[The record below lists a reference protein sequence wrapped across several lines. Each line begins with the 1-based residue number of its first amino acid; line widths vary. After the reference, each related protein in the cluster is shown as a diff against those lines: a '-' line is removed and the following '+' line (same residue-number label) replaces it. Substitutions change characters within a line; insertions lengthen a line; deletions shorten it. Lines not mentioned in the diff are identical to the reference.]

1 MQEKKTE
8 RAPGGYEDFVAYLG
22 TVRTEEELFSPL
34 TYWFVGQNCP
44 EDVCFRPQLVEARAK
59 ELGFWQGLTFKVEHW
74 MTTSRA
80 EAEAAGREAFQSRIG
95 EDYAAYREKAEA
107 AREQAR
113 RRRLSSPFLYVPK
126 CLDDIPVRDVSW
138 LVEGLLPQGEVSLL
152 GADGGTGKGI
162 WQAQLVAYVTAGKT
176 SGFFPQPPGQTGR
189 VLIFAGEDDPS
200 KVLKARLM
208 AAGADMSRVMVQTS
222 DAYFSRTGNPLCIP
236 DKSFAKYIESA
247 APALVLID
255 PLQSFLPAG
264 VEMVSRNQMRA
275 ALLPLKAL
283 CARLGCAALIAMHT
297 NKRSNVSGRARL
309 ADSSDIW
316 DIARSVLMMGRDKNS
331 GQLYLS
337 HEKSSYAAPA
347 RTALLHIE
355 QTQVEG
361 VTTAVAVFD
370 SRTDKKDAD
379 FVEERRV
386 RVAQTK
392 ADAARTILDVLA
404 EAKLGSMPNT
414 QLRAEVVRETGCS
427 EKTYNR
433 AYGELVKSGEIK
445 KQQLSQQDG
454 ARSWYTFLG
463 HWGGTNDQVAI

>member
-1 MQEKKTE
+1 M
-8 RAPGGYEDFVAYLG
+8 
-22 TVRTEEELFSPL
+22 RTEEELFSPL

-107 AREQAR
+107 ARERA
-113 RRRLSSPFLYVPK
+113 RRRLSSPFLYIPK

-297 NKRSNVSGRARL
+297 NKRSNVSGRAR
-309 ADSSDIW
+309 
-316 DIARSVLMMGRDKNS
+316 SVLMMGRDKNS

-392 ADAARTILDVLA
+392 ADAAQAILDVLA

-433 AYGELVKSGEIK
+433 AYGELVKSGEVVKRVIRQK
-445 KQQLSQQDG
+445 DG
-454 ARSWYTFLG
+454 TNSWYSFSSYCSKLD
-463 HWGGTNDQVAI
+463 DQVPI